1 MKKALKML
9 LVSALVATL
18 FSSVAL
24 AEINVG
30 AWGRALFVPAYSN
43 YEGETV
49 TRETA
54 SWYNDSRLGFTLSGT
69 SDNVGVQADL
79 FFDGGAGTNMGDQ
92 GKIWIK
98 PIDIVTVS
106 VGPSIFFDDLRGNA
120 TYGSWN
126 WWRSGH
132 IHDEDV
138 IFDRLNVGLKRND
151 STGAAADVGGFAT
164 VVQTAGITVY
174 MGLDINEQKR
184 VTTEAVD
191 AVAATD
197 PDGVPNSGDETA
209 AVDAVEEVAEVETA
223 AMTFQRGQY
232 GAGYAIAGVG
242 LIRAQYIGAY
252 WVDGDDVEEAKN
264 YGILNA
270 AVKIDQIMPALYVD
284 LGFFMPTDSDQ
295 ADPEKNRAGGLTN
308 QYTRAAAYV
317 KFAMAPMTFH
327 VSTDIWLDAQDGAA
341 NDADKETGTG
351 IRAGIGFD
359 MDLGGGLG
367 LVTDFR
373 YANGFAGAGADKDG
387 EALDMVWST
396 MAGVEK
402 GFSNGKIGIAAQL
415 NTGTFAGGNVG
426 KDDPEDMAW
435 AIPVKAEYW
444 F

>member
-9 LVSALVATL
+9 LVSALVATM

-43 YEGETV
+43 FEGETV

-54 SWYNDSRLGFTLSGT
+54 SWYNNSRLGFTLSGT

-79 FFDGGAGTNMGDQ
+79 FFDGGGTTSMGDQ

-120 TYGSWN
+120 AYGSWN

-138 IFDRLNVGLKRND
+138 IFDRLNVGLKKND

-184 VTTEAVD
+184 VTTAAVD
-191 AVAATD
+191 AVPATD

-209 AVDAVEEVAEVETA
+209 AVPAVEEVAEVETA

-232 GAGYAIAGVG
+232 GAGYAIAGIG

-252 WVDGDDVEEAKN
+252 WVDPSDNEEAKN

-295 ADPEKNRAGGLTN
+295 ADPEKNRAGGLTD
-308 QYTRAAAYV
+308 QYTRVAAYV
-317 KFAMAPMTFH
+317 KYAMAPMTFH
-327 VSTDIWLDAQDGAA
+327 LSSDIWLGSYDAEG
-341 NDADKETGTG
+341 NDATG
-351 IRAGIGFD
+351 IRAGVGFD

-373 YANGFAGAGADKDG
+373 YANAGAGAGADKDG
-387 EALDMVWST
+387 KARDMVWST

-415 NTGTFAGGNVG
+415 NTGNFAGSGDNVG
-426 KDDPEDMAW
+426 KEEPEDMAW